1 MKKGLSVLVALA
13 MFLTLAVPVLAEAA
27 SVAGVWTMT
36 GMISSGVEIDPA
48 SMGMEMSMELAEDGT
63 GTLTAFGIGS
73 EVTWTF
79 DGATL
84 DVTDPDGT
92 VSFELQ
98 EDGTLRAD
106 ISGMETIW
114 SSGVVDSTEEAPVE
128 TPAVATDVEDGAA
141 VGVWQLVSASTAN
154 IAVDLQAMGLEIL
167 IEFAEDGTCTM
178 TTNGVSETG
187 TWTQDGANISMT
199 DDASGTELVFHMLED
214 GTLLVDLQGMQMTFA
229 YVGEAIEVEND
240 ANTTEGTAAAASE
253 AAFSLTLP
261 DNWFEVTPE
270 LIDQVAA
277 SGDEMTL
284 SVLNVYYTS
293 AQASGSIICVDDTL
307 ASQMSLT
314 AVHADG
320 MKMEDL
326 RAQEAEIAETLP
338 GFAFGEAVQFGE
350 TEFLPA
356 TYDAPGLVQYYAIVN
371 DVYYT
376 FGMYNVSDADTEAIL
391 SSFVPV

>member
-13 MFLTLAVPVLAEAA
+13 MILTLAVPALAEAA

-36 GMISSGVEIDPA
+36 AMISSGVEIDPV
-48 SMGMEMSMELAEDGT
+48 SMGMEMSMDLAEDGT
-63 GTLTAFGIGS
+63 GTLTAFGVGS

-114 SSGVVDSTEEAPVE
+114 SSGAADSPEAAPVE

-141 VGVWQLVSASTAN
+141 VGVWQLVSASAAN

-187 TWTQDGANISMT
+187 AWTQDGANISMT
-199 DDASGTELVFHMLED
+199 DDASGTELVFQMLED
-214 GTLLVDLQGMQMTFA
+214 GTLLVDLQGMQMIFT

-240 ANTTEGTAAAASE
+240 AAGETSE

-293 AQASGSIICVDDTL
+293 AQASGSIICLDDTL

-320 MKMEDL
+320 MKIEDL

-338 GFAFGEAVQFGE
+338 GFAFGDAVQFGE

-391 SSFVPV
+391 SSFVPA

>member
-13 MFLTLAVPVLAEAA
+13 MLLTLAVPALAEAA
-27 SVAGVWTMT
+27 SVARVWTMT
-36 GMISSGVEIDPA
+36 AMISSGVEIDPV
-48 SMGMEMSMELAEDGT
+48 SMGMEMSMDLAEDGT
-63 GTLTAFGIGS
+63 GTLTAFGVGS

-114 SSGVVDSTEEAPVE
+114 SSGAADSPEAAPVE

-141 VGVWQLVSASTAN
+141 VGVWQLVSASAAN
-154 IAVDLQAMGLEIL
+154 IAVDLQTMGLEIL

-187 TWTQDGANISMT
+187 AWTQDGANISMT
-199 DDASGTELVFHMLED
+199 DDASGTELVFQMLED
-214 GTLLVDLQGMQMTFA
+214 GTLLVDLQGLQMIFT

-240 ANTTEGTAAAASE
+240 ATGETSE

-277 SGDEMTL
+277 SGDEEMLSMLNTL
-284 SVLNVYYTS
+284 YEM
-293 AQASGSIICVDDTL
+293 AQATGAIICVDDTL
-307 ASQMSLT
+307 GSQMNLI
-314 AVHADG
+314 ADYADG
-320 MKMEDL
+320 MTMVDL
-326 RAQEAEIAETLP
+326 RAQEAAMAEMLP

-356 TYDAPGLVQYYAIVN
+356 TNDIPGQVQYYAIAN
-371 DVYYT
+371 DVYYIFT
-376 FGMYNVSDADTEAIL
+376 MTNVSDADTEAIL
-391 SSFVPV
+391 SSFVPA

>member
-13 MFLTLAVPVLAEAA
+13 MLLTLAMPALAEAA

-36 GMISSGVEIDPA
+36 AMISSGVEIDPA
-48 SMGMEMSMELAEDGT
+48 SMGMEMSMDLAEDGT
-63 GTLTAFGIGS
+63 GTLTAFGVGS

-114 SSGVVDSTEEAPVE
+114 SSGAADSPEAAPVE

-141 VGVWQLVSASTAN
+141 VGVWQLVSASAAN

-187 TWTQDGANISMT
+187 AWTQDGANISMT
-199 DDASGTELVFHMLED
+199 DDASGAELVFQMLED
-214 GTLLVDLQGMQMTFA
+214 GTLLVDLQGMQMIFT
-229 YVGEAIEVEND
+229 YVGEAIE
-240 ANTTEGTAAAASE
+240 AEGGATGETSE

-277 SGDEMTL
+277 SGDEEMLSMLNTL
-284 SVLNVYYTS
+284 YEM
-293 AQASGSIICVDDTL
+293 AQATGAIICVDDTL
-307 ASQMSLT
+307 GSQMNLI
-314 AVHADG
+314 ADYADG
-320 MKMEDL
+320 MTMVDL
-326 RAQEAEIAETLP
+326 RAQEAAMAEMLP

-356 TYDAPGLVQYYAIVN
+356 TNDIPGQVQYYAIAN
-371 DVYYT
+371 DVYYIFT
-376 FGMYNVSDADTEAIL
+376 MTNVSDADTEAIL
-391 SSFVPV
+391 SSFVPA

>member
-13 MFLTLAVPVLAEAA
+13 MLLTLAVPVLAEAA

-114 SSGVVDSTEEAPVE
+114 SSGAANSTEEAPEAAPVE

-141 VGVWQLVSASTAN
+141 VGVWQLASASTAN

-187 TWTQDGANISMT
+187 AWTQDGANISMT
-199 DDASGTELVFHMLED
+199 DDASGTELVFQMLED
-214 GTLLVDLQGMQMTFA
+214 GTLLVDLQGMQMIFT

-240 ANTTEGTAAAASE
+240 ATGETSE

-270 LIDQVAA
+270 PV
-277 SGDEMTL
+277 S
-284 SVLNVYYTS
+284 YTH
-293 AQASGSIICVDDTL
+293 L
-307 ASQMSLT
+307 
-314 AVHADG
+314 
-320 MKMEDL
+320 
-326 RAQEAEIAETLP
+326 
-338 GFAFGEAVQFGE
+338 
-350 TEFLPA
+350 
-356 TYDAPGLVQYYAIVN
+356 
-371 DVYYT
+371 DVYKRQ
-376 FGMYNVSDADTEAIL
+376 M
-391 SSFVPV
+391 

>member
-13 MFLTLAVPVLAEAA
+13 MLLTLAVPALAEAA

-36 GMISSGVEIDPA
+36 AMISSGVEIDPV
-48 SMGMEMSMELAEDGT
+48 SMGMEMSMDLAEDGT
-63 GTLTAFGIGS
+63 GTLTAFGVGS

-92 VSFELQ
+92 VSFERQ

-114 SSGVVDSTEEAPVE
+114 SSGAADSPEAAPVE

-141 VGVWQLVSASTAN
+141 VGVWQLVSASAAN

-187 TWTQDGANISMT
+187 AWTQDGANISMT
-199 DDASGTELVFHMLED
+199 DDASGAELVFQMLED
-214 GTLLVDLQGMQMTFA
+214 GTLLVDLQGMQMIFT
-229 YVGEAIEVEND
+229 YVGEAIE
-240 ANTTEGTAAAASE
+240 AEGGATGETSE

-277 SGDEMTL
+277 SGDEEMLSMLNTL
-284 SVLNVYYTS
+284 YEM
-293 AQASGSIICVDDTL
+293 AQATGAIICVDDTL
-307 ASQMSLT
+307 GSQMNLI
-314 AVHADG
+314 ADYADG
-320 MKMEDL
+320 MTMVDL
-326 RAQEAEIAETLP
+326 RAQEAAMAEMLP

-356 TYDAPGLVQYYAIVN
+356 TNDIPGQVQYYAIAN
-371 DVYYT
+371 DVYYIFT
-376 FGMYNVSDADTEAIL
+376 MTNVSDADTEAIL
-391 SSFVPV
+391 SSFVPA

>member
-13 MFLTLAVPVLAEAA
+13 MLLTLAVPVLAEAA

-114 SSGVVDSTEEAPVE
+114 SFGAANSTEEAPVE
-128 TPAVATDVEDGAA
+128 TPEEMPAVATDVEDGAA

-199 DDASGTELVFHMLED
+199 DDASGTELVFQMLED

-240 ANTTEGTAAAASE
+240 AAGETSE

-277 SGDEMTL
+277 SGDEETL
-284 SVLNVYYTS
+284 TTLNTLYEI
-293 AQASGSIICVDDTL
+293 AQTTGAIICVDDTL
-307 ASQMSLT
+307 GSQMNLI
-314 AVHADG
+314 ADYADG
-320 MKMEDL
+320 MTMAGL
-326 RAQEAEIAETLP
+326 RAQEAAMAEMLP

-350 TEFLPA
+350 TEVLPA
-356 TYDAPGLVQYYAIVN
+356 TTDSPGQVQYYAIAN
-371 DVYYT
+371 DVYYIFT
-376 FGMYNVSDADTEAIL
+376 MTNVSDADTEAIL
-391 SSFVPV
+391 SSFVPA

>member
-1 MKKGLSVLVALA
+1 
-13 MFLTLAVPVLAEAA
+13 
-27 SVAGVWTMT
+27 
-36 GMISSGVEIDPA
+36 
-48 SMGMEMSMELAEDGT
+48 MGMEILLEIAEDGT
-63 GTLTAFGIGS
+63 
-73 EVTWTF
+73 
-79 DGATL
+79 
-84 DVTDPDGT
+84 
-92 VSFELQ
+92 
-98 EDGTLRAD
+98 
-106 ISGMETIW
+106 
-114 SSGVVDSTEEAPVE
+114 
-128 TPAVATDVEDGAA
+128 
-141 VGVWQLVSASTAN
+141 SAM
-154 IAVDLQAMGLEIL
+154 I
-167 IEFAEDGTCTM
+167 
-178 TTNGVSETG
+178 TNGVREPAA
-187 TWTQDGANISMT
+187 WTQDGANISMT
-199 DDASGTELVFHMLED
+199 DDASGTELVFQMLED
-214 GTLLVDLQGMQMTFA
+214 GTLLVDLQGMQMIFT

-240 ANTTEGTAAAASE
+240 ATGETSE

-293 AQASGSIICVDDTL
+293 AQASGSIICLDDTL

-338 GFAFGEAVQFGE
+338 GFAFGDAVQFGE

-391 SSFVPV
+391 SSFVPA

>member
-13 MFLTLAVPVLAEAA
+13 MLLTLAVPALAEAA

-36 GMISSGVEIDPA
+36 AMISSGVEIDPV
-48 SMGMEMSMELAEDGT
+48 SMGMEMSMDLAEDGT
-63 GTLTAFGIGS
+63 GTLTAFGVGS

-114 SSGVVDSTEEAPVE
+114 SSGAADSPEAAPVE

-141 VGVWQLVSASTAN
+141 VGVWQLASASAAN

-187 TWTQDGANISMT
+187 AWTQDGANISMT
-199 DDASGTELVFHMLED
+199 DDASGTELVFQMLED

-240 ANTTEGTAAAASE
+240 AAGETSE

-293 AQASGSIICVDDTL
+293 AQASGSIICLDDTL

-338 GFAFGEAVQFGE
+338 GFAFGDAVQFGE

-391 SSFVPV
+391 SSFVPA

>member
-13 MFLTLAVPVLAEAA
+13 MLLTLAVPALAEAA

-36 GMISSGVEIDPA
+36 AMISSGVEIDPV
-48 SMGMEMSMELAEDGT
+48 SMGMEMSMDLAEDGT
-63 GTLTAFGIGS
+63 GTLTAFGVGS

-114 SSGVVDSTEEAPVE
+114 SSGAADSPEAAPVE

-141 VGVWQLVSASTAN
+141 VGVWQLASASAAN

-187 TWTQDGANISMT
+187 AWTQDGANISMT
-199 DDASGTELVFHMLED
+199 DDASGTELVFQMLED
-214 GTLLVDLQGMQMTFA
+214 GTLLVDLQGMQMIFT

-240 ANTTEGTAAAASE
+240 ATGETSE

-277 SGDEMTL
+277 SGDEEMLSMLNTL
-284 SVLNVYYTS
+284 YEM
-293 AQASGSIICVDDTL
+293 AQATGAIICVDDTL
-307 ASQMSLT
+307 GSQMNLI
-314 AVHADG
+314 ADYADG
-320 MKMEDL
+320 MTMVDL
-326 RAQEAEIAETLP
+326 RAQEAAMAEMLP

-356 TYDAPGLVQYYAIVN
+356 TNDIPGQVQYYAIAN
-371 DVYYT
+371 DVYYIFT
-376 FGMYNVSDADTEAIL
+376 MTNVSDADTEAIL
-391 SSFVPV
+391 SSFVPA

>member
-13 MFLTLAVPVLAEAA
+13 MLLTLAVPALAEAA

-36 GMISSGVEIDPA
+36 AMISSGVEIDPV
-48 SMGMEMSMELAEDGT
+48 SMGMEMSMDLAEDGT
-63 GTLTAFGIGS
+63 GTLTAFGVGS

-114 SSGVVDSTEEAPVE
+114 SSGAADSPEAAPVE

-141 VGVWQLVSASTAN
+141 VGVWQLVSASAAN

-187 TWTQDGANISMT
+187 AWTQDGANISMT
-199 DDASGTELVFHMLED
+199 DDASGAELVFQMLED
-214 GTLLVDLQGMQMTFA
+214 GTLLVDLQGMQMIFT
-229 YVGEAIEVEND
+229 YVGEAIE
-240 ANTTEGTAAAASE
+240 AEGGATGETSE

-277 SGDEMTL
+277 SGDEEMLSMLNTL
-284 SVLNVYYTS
+284 YEM
-293 AQASGSIICVDDTL
+293 AQATGAIICVDDTL
-307 ASQMSLT
+307 GSQMNLI
-314 AVHADG
+314 ADYADG
-320 MKMEDL
+320 MTMVDL
-326 RAQEAEIAETLP
+326 RAQEAAMAEMLP

-356 TYDAPGLVQYYAIVN
+356 TNDIPGQVQYYAIAN
-371 DVYYT
+371 DVYYIFT
-376 FGMYNVSDADTEAIL
+376 MTNVSDADTEAIL
-391 SSFVPV
+391 SSFVPA

>member
-13 MFLTLAVPVLAEAA
+13 MLLTLAVPALAEAA

-36 GMISSGVEIDPA
+36 AMISSGVEIDPV
-48 SMGMEMSMELAEDGT
+48 SMGMEMSMDLAEDGT
-63 GTLTAFGIGS
+63 GTLTAFGVGS

-92 VSFELQ
+92 VSFERQ

-114 SSGVVDSTEEAPVE
+114 SSGAADSPEAAPVE

-141 VGVWQLVSASTAN
+141 VGVWQLASASAAN

-187 TWTQDGANISMT
+187 AWTQDGANISMT
-199 DDASGTELVFHMLED
+199 DDASGTELVFQMLED
-214 GTLLVDLQGMQMTFA
+214 GTLLVDLQGMQMIFT

-240 ANTTEGTAAAASE
+240 AAGETSE

-277 SGDEMTL
+277 SGDEEMLSMLNTL
-284 SVLNVYYTS
+284 YEM
-293 AQASGSIICVDDTL
+293 AQATGAIICVDDTL
-307 ASQMSLT
+307 GSQMNLI
-314 AVHADG
+314 ADYADG
-320 MKMEDL
+320 MTMVDL
-326 RAQEAEIAETLP
+326 RAQEAAMAEMLP

-356 TYDAPGLVQYYAIVN
+356 TNDIPGQVQYYAIAN
-371 DVYYT
+371 DVYYIFT
-376 FGMYNVSDADTEAIL
+376 MTNVSDADTEAIL
-391 SSFVPV
+391 SSFVPA

>member
-1 MKKGLSVLVALA
+1 MKKGLSILVALA
-13 MFLTLAVPVLAEAA
+13 MLLTLAVPALAEAA

-36 GMISSGVEIDPA
+36 AMISSGVEIDPV
-48 SMGMEMSMELAEDGT
+48 SMGMEMSMDLAEDGT
-63 GTLTAFGIGS
+63 GTLTAFGVGS

-114 SSGVVDSTEEAPVE
+114 SSGAADSPEAAPVE

-141 VGVWQLVSASTAN
+141 VGVWQLASASAAN
-154 IAVDLQAMGLEIL
+154 IAVDLQTMGLEIL

-187 TWTQDGANISMT
+187 AWTQDGANISMT
-199 DDASGTELVFHMLED
+199 DDASGTELVFQMLED
-214 GTLLVDLQGMQMTFA
+214 GTLLVDLQGMQMIFT

-240 ANTTEGTAAAASE
+240 ATGEASE

-293 AQASGSIICVDDTL
+293 AQASGSIICLDDTL

-338 GFAFGEAVQFGE
+338 GFAFGDAVQFGE

-391 SSFVPV
+391 SSFVPA

>member
-13 MFLTLAVPVLAEAA
+13 MLLTLAVPVLAEAA

-114 SSGVVDSTEEAPVE
+114 SSGAADSPEAAPVE

-141 VGVWQLVSASTAN
+141 VGVWQLASASTAN

-187 TWTQDGANISMT
+187 AWTQDGANISMT
-199 DDASGTELVFHMLED
+199 DDASGTELVFQMLED
-214 GTLLVDLQGMQMTFA
+214 GTLLVDLQGMQMIFT

-240 ANTTEGTAAAASE
+240 ATGETSE

-277 SGDEMTL
+277 SGDEETL
-284 SVLNVYYTS
+284 TTLNTLYEI
-293 AQASGSIICVDDTL
+293 AQTTGAIICVDDTL
-307 ASQMSLT
+307 GSQMNLI
-314 AVHADG
+314 ADYADG
-320 MKMEDL
+320 MTMVDL
-326 RAQEAEIAETLP
+326 RAQEAAMAEMLP

-356 TYDAPGLVQYYAIVN
+356 TNDIPGQVQYYAIAN
-371 DVYYT
+371 DVYYIFT
-376 FGMYNVSDADTEAIL
+376 MTNVSDADTEAIL
-391 SSFVPV
+391 SSFVPA

>member
-13 MFLTLAVPVLAEAA
+13 MLLTLAVPVLAEAA

-48 SMGMEMSMELAEDGT
+48 SMGMEMSMDLAEDGT
-63 GTLTAFGIGS
+63 GTLTAFGVGS

-114 SSGVVDSTEEAPVE
+114 SSGAADSPEAAPVE

-154 IAVDLQAMGLEIL
+154 IAVDLQTMGLEIL

-187 TWTQDGANISMT
+187 AWTQDGANISMT
-199 DDASGTELVFHMLED
+199 DDASGTELVFQMLED
-214 GTLLVDLQGMQMTFA
+214 GTLLVDLQGMQMIFT

-240 ANTTEGTAAAASE
+240 ATGETSE

-284 SVLNVYYTS
+284 TTLNTLYEI
-293 AQASGSIICVDDTL
+293 AQTTGAIICVDDTL
-307 ASQMSLT
+307 GSQMNLI
-314 AVHADG
+314 ADYADG
-320 MKMEDL
+320 MTMAGL
-326 RAQEAEIAETLP
+326 RAQEAAMAEMLP

-356 TYDAPGLVQYYAIVN
+356 TNDIPGQVQYYAIAN
-371 DVYYT
+371 DVYYIFT
-376 FGMYNVSDADTEAIL
+376 MTNVSDADTEAIL
-391 SSFVPV
+391 SSFVPA

>member
-13 MFLTLAVPVLAEAA
+13 MLLTLAVPALAETA

-36 GMISSGVEIDPA
+36 AMISSGVEIDPA
-48 SMGMEMSMELAEDGT
+48 SMGMEMSMDLAEDGT
-63 GTLTAFGIGS
+63 GTLTAFGVGS

-114 SSGVVDSTEEAPVE
+114 SSGAADSPEAAPVE

-141 VGVWQLVSASTAN
+141 VGVWQLASASTAN

-187 TWTQDGANISMT
+187 AWTQDGANISMT
-199 DDASGTELVFHMLED
+199 DDASGTELVFQMLED
-214 GTLLVDLQGMQMTFA
+214 GTLLVDLQGMQMIFT

-240 ANTTEGTAAAASE
+240 ATGETSE

-277 SGDEMTL
+277 SGDEEMLSMLNTL
-284 SVLNVYYTS
+284 YEM
-293 AQASGSIICVDDTL
+293 AQATGAIICVDDTL
-307 ASQMSLT
+307 GSQMNLI
-314 AVHADG
+314 ADYADG
-320 MKMEDL
+320 MTMVDL
-326 RAQEAEIAETLP
+326 RAQEAAMAEMLP

-356 TYDAPGLVQYYAIVN
+356 TNDIPGQVQYYAIAN
-371 DVYYT
+371 DVYYIFT
-376 FGMYNVSDADTEAIL
+376 MTNVSDADTEAIL
-391 SSFVPV
+391 SSFVPA

>member
-13 MFLTLAVPVLAEAA
+13 MLLTLAVPALAEAA

-36 GMISSGVEIDPA
+36 AMISSGVEIDPV
-48 SMGMEMSMELAEDGT
+48 SMGMEMSMDLAEDGT
-63 GTLTAFGIGS
+63 GTLTAFGVGS

-114 SSGVVDSTEEAPVE
+114 SSGAVDSPEAAPVE

-141 VGVWQLVSASTAN
+141 VGVWQLASASAAN

-187 TWTQDGANISMT
+187 AWTQDGANISMI
-199 DDASGTELVFHMLED
+199 DDASGTELVFQMLED
-214 GTLLVDLQGMQMTFA
+214 GTLLVDLQGMQMIFT

-240 ANTTEGTAAAASE
+240 ATGETSE

-277 SGDEMTL
+277 SGDEEMLSMLNTL
-284 SVLNVYYTS
+284 YEM
-293 AQASGSIICVDDTL
+293 AQATGAIICVDDTL
-307 ASQMSLT
+307 GSQMNLI
-314 AVHADG
+314 ADYADG
-320 MKMEDL
+320 MTMVDL
-326 RAQEAEIAETLP
+326 RAQEAAMAEMLP

-356 TYDAPGLVQYYAIVN
+356 TNDIPGQVQYYAIAN
-371 DVYYT
+371 DVYYIFT
-376 FGMYNVSDADTEAIL
+376 MTNVSDADTEAIL
-391 SSFVPV
+391 SSFVPA

>member
-13 MFLTLAVPVLAEAA
+13 MLLTLAVSALAEAA

-36 GMISSGVEIDPA
+36 AMISSGVEIDPA
-48 SMGMEMSMELAEDGT
+48 SMGMEMSMDLAEDGT
-63 GTLTAFGIGS
+63 GTLTAFGVGS

-114 SSGVVDSTEEAPVE
+114 SSGAADSPEAAPVE

-141 VGVWQLVSASTAN
+141 VGVWQLASASAAN

-187 TWTQDGANISMT
+187 AWTQDGANISMT
-199 DDASGTELVFHMLED
+199 DDASGTELVFQMLED
-214 GTLLVDLQGMQMTFA
+214 GTLLVDLQGMQMIFT

-240 ANTTEGTAAAASE
+240 ATGETSE

-293 AQASGSIICVDDTL
+293 AQASGSIICLDDTL

-338 GFAFGEAVQFGE
+338 GFAFGDAVQFGE

-391 SSFVPV
+391 SSFVPA

>member
-1 MKKGLSVLVALA
+1 MKKGLSILVALA
-13 MFLTLAVPVLAEAA
+13 MLLTLAVPALAEAA

-36 GMISSGVEIDPA
+36 AMISSGVEIDPV
-48 SMGMEMSMELAEDGT
+48 SMGMEMSMDLAEDGT
-63 GTLTAFGIGS
+63 GTLTAFGVGS

-114 SSGVVDSTEEAPVE
+114 SSGAADSPEAAPVE

-141 VGVWQLVSASTAN
+141 VGVWQLASASAAN

-187 TWTQDGANISMT
+187 AWTQDGANISMT
-199 DDASGTELVFHMLED
+199 DDASGTELVFQMLED
-214 GTLLVDLQGMQMTFA
+214 GTLLVDLQGMQMIFT

-240 ANTTEGTAAAASE
+240 AAGETSE

-293 AQASGSIICVDDTL
+293 AQASGSIICLDDTL

-338 GFAFGEAVQFGE
+338 GFAFGDAVQFGE

-391 SSFVPV
+391 SSFVPA

>member
-13 MFLTLAVPVLAEAA
+13 MLLTLAVPALAEAA

-36 GMISSGVEIDPA
+36 AMISSGVEIDPV
-48 SMGMEMSMELAEDGT
+48 SMGMEMSMDLAEDGT
-63 GTLTAFGIGS
+63 GTLTAFGVGS

-114 SSGVVDSTEEAPVE
+114 SSGAADSPEAAPVE
-128 TPAVATDVEDGAA
+128 TPAVATNVEDGAA
-141 VGVWQLVSASTAN
+141 VGVWQLVSASAAN

-187 TWTQDGANISMT
+187 AWTQDGANISMT
-199 DDASGTELVFHMLED
+199 DDASGTELVFQMLED
-214 GTLLVDLQGMQMTFA
+214 GTLLVDLQGMQMIFT

-240 ANTTEGTAAAASE
+240 AAGETSE

-293 AQASGSIICVDDTL
+293 AQASGSIICLDDTL

-338 GFAFGEAVQFGE
+338 GFAFGDAVQFGE

-391 SSFVPV
+391 SSFVPA

>member
-13 MFLTLAVPVLAEAA
+13 MILTLAVPALAEAA

-36 GMISSGVEIDPA
+36 AMISSGVEIDPV
-48 SMGMEMSMELAEDGT
+48 SMGMEMSMDLAEDGT
-63 GTLTAFGIGS
+63 GTLTAFGVGS

-114 SSGVVDSTEEAPVE
+114 SSGAADSPEAAPVE

-141 VGVWQLVSASTAN
+141 VGVWQLVSASAAN

-187 TWTQDGANISMT
+187 AWTQDGANISMT
-199 DDASGTELVFHMLED
+199 DDASGTELVFQMLED
-214 GTLLVDLQGMQMTFA
+214 GTLLVDLQGMQMIFT

-240 ANTTEGTAAAASE
+240 AAGETSE

-277 SGDEMTL
+277 SGDEEMLSMLNTL
-284 SVLNVYYTS
+284 YEM
-293 AQASGSIICVDDTL
+293 AQATGAIICVDDTL
-307 ASQMSLT
+307 GSQMNLI
-314 AVHADG
+314 ADYADG
-320 MKMEDL
+320 MTMVDL
-326 RAQEAEIAETLP
+326 RAQEAAMAEMLP

-356 TYDAPGLVQYYAIVN
+356 TNDIPGQVQYYAIAN
-371 DVYYT
+371 DVYYIFT
-376 FGMYNVSDADTEAIL
+376 MTNVSDADTEAIL
-391 SSFVPV
+391 SSFVPA

>member
-13 MFLTLAVPVLAEAA
+13 MLLTLAVPVLAEAA

-114 SSGVVDSTEEAPVE
+114 SSGAADSTEEAPVE

-154 IAVDLQAMGLEIL
+154 IAVDLQTMGLEIL

-199 DDASGTELVFHMLED
+199 DDASGTELVFQMLED

-240 ANTTEGTAAAASE
+240 AAGEASE

-277 SGDEMTL
+277 SGDEETL
-284 SVLNVYYTS
+284 TTLNTLYEI
-293 AQASGSIICVDDTL
+293 AQTTGAIICVDDTL
-307 ASQMSLT
+307 GSQMNLI
-314 AVHADG
+314 ADYADG
-320 MKMEDL
+320 MTMVDL
-326 RAQEAEIAETLP
+326 RAQEAAMAEMLP

-356 TYDAPGLVQYYAIVN
+356 TNDILGQVQYYAIAN
-371 DVYYT
+371 DVYYIFT
-376 FGMYNVSDADTEAIL
+376 MTNVSDADTEAIL
-391 SSFVPV
+391 SSFVPA

>member
-13 MFLTLAVPVLAEAA
+13 MLLTLAVPALAEAA

-36 GMISSGVEIDPA
+36 AMISSGVEIDPV
-48 SMGMEMSMELAEDGT
+48 SMGMEMSMDLAEDGT
-63 GTLTAFGIGS
+63 GTLTAFGVGS

-114 SSGVVDSTEEAPVE
+114 SSGAADSPEAAPVE

-141 VGVWQLVSASTAN
+141 VGVWQLVSASAAN

-187 TWTQDGANISMT
+187 AWTQDGANISMT
-199 DDASGTELVFHMLED
+199 DDASGTELVFQMLED
-214 GTLLVDLQGMQMTFA
+214 GTLLVDLQGMQMIFT
-229 YVGEAIEVEND
+229 YVGEAIEVEGG
-240 ANTTEGTAAAASE
+240 ATGETSE

-293 AQASGSIICVDDTL
+293 AQASGSIICLDDTL

-338 GFAFGEAVQFGE
+338 GFAFGDAVQFGE

-391 SSFVPV
+391 SSFVPA

>member
-13 MFLTLAVPVLAEAA
+13 MLLTLAVPALAEAA
-27 SVAGVWTMT
+27 SVAGAWTMT
-36 GMISSGVEIDPA
+36 AMISSGVEIDPV
-48 SMGMEMSMELAEDGT
+48 SMGMEMSMDLAEDGT
-63 GTLTAFGIGS
+63 GTLTAFGVGS

-114 SSGVVDSTEEAPVE
+114 SSGAVDSPEAAPVE

-141 VGVWQLVSASTAN
+141 LGVWQLVSASAAN

-187 TWTQDGANISMT
+187 AWTQDGANISMT
-199 DDASGTELVFHMLED
+199 DDASGTELVFQMLED
-214 GTLLVDLQGMQMTFA
+214 GTLLVDLQGMQMIFT

-240 ANTTEGTAAAASE
+240 ATGETSE

-277 SGDEMTL
+277 SGDEEMLSMLNTL
-284 SVLNVYYTS
+284 YEM
-293 AQASGSIICVDDTL
+293 AQATGAIICVDDTL
-307 ASQMSLT
+307 GSQMNLI
-314 AVHADG
+314 ADYADG
-320 MKMEDL
+320 MTMVDL
-326 RAQEAEIAETLP
+326 RAQEAAMAEMLP

-356 TYDAPGLVQYYAIVN
+356 TNDIPGQVQYYAIAN
-371 DVYYT
+371 DVYYIFT
-376 FGMYNVSDADTEAIL
+376 MTNVSDADTEAIL
-391 SSFVPV
+391 SSFVPA

>member
-13 MFLTLAVPVLAEAA
+13 MLLTLAVPALAEAA

-36 GMISSGVEIDPA
+36 AMISSGVEIDPV
-48 SMGMEMSMELAEDGT
+48 SMGMEMSMDLAEDGT
-63 GTLTAFGIGS
+63 GTLTAFGVGS

-114 SSGVVDSTEEAPVE
+114 SSGAADSPEAAPVE

-141 VGVWQLVSASTAN
+141 VGVWQLASASAAN

-187 TWTQDGANISMT
+187 AWTQDGANISMT
-199 DDASGTELVFHMLED
+199 DDASGTELVFQMLED

-240 ANTTEGTAAAASE
+240 ATGETSE

-277 SGDEMTL
+277 SGDEEMLSMLNTL
-284 SVLNVYYTS
+284 YEM
-293 AQASGSIICVDDTL
+293 AQATGAIICVDDTL
-307 ASQMSLT
+307 GSQMNLI
-314 AVHADG
+314 ADYADG
-320 MKMEDL
+320 MTMVDL
-326 RAQEAEIAETLP
+326 RAQEAAMAEMLP

-356 TYDAPGLVQYYAIVN
+356 TNDIPGQVQYYAIAN
-371 DVYYT
+371 DVYYIFT
-376 FGMYNVSDADTEAIL
+376 MTNVSDADTEAIL
-391 SSFVPV
+391 SSFVPA

>member
-13 MFLTLAVPVLAEAA
+13 MLLTLAVPALAEAA

-36 GMISSGVEIDPA
+36 AMISSGVEIDPV
-48 SMGMEMSMELAEDGT
+48 SMGMEMSMDLAEDGT
-63 GTLTAFGIGS
+63 GTLTAFGVGS

-114 SSGVVDSTEEAPVE
+114 SSGAADSPEAAPVE

-141 VGVWQLVSASTAN
+141 VGVWQLASASAAN

-187 TWTQDGANISMT
+187 AWTQDGANISMT
-199 DDASGTELVFHMLED
+199 DDVSGTELVFQMLED

-229 YVGEAIEVEND
+229 YVGEAIEVENG
-240 ANTTEGTAAAASE
+240 ATGEASE

-293 AQASGSIICVDDTL
+293 AQASGSIICLDDTL

-338 GFAFGEAVQFGE
+338 GFAFGDAVQFGE

-391 SSFVPV
+391 SSFVPA

>member
-13 MFLTLAVPVLAEAA
+13 MILTLAVPALAEAA

-36 GMISSGVEIDPA
+36 AMISSGVEIDPV
-48 SMGMEMSMELAEDGT
+48 SMGMEMSMDLAEDGT
-63 GTLTAFGIGS
+63 GTLTAFGVGS

-114 SSGVVDSTEEAPVE
+114 SSGAADSPEAAPVE

-141 VGVWQLVSASTAN
+141 VGVWQLVSASAAN
-154 IAVDLQAMGLEIL
+154 IAVDLQTMGLEIL

-187 TWTQDGANISMT
+187 AWTQDGANISMT
-199 DDASGTELVFHMLED
+199 DDASGTELVFQMLED
-214 GTLLVDLQGMQMTFA
+214 GTLLVDLQGMQMIFT

-240 ANTTEGTAAAASE
+240 AAGETSE

-277 SGDEMTL
+277 SGDEEMLSMLNTL
-284 SVLNVYYTS
+284 YEM
-293 AQASGSIICVDDTL
+293 AQATGAIICVDDTL
-307 ASQMSLT
+307 GSQMNLI
-314 AVHADG
+314 ADYADG
-320 MKMEDL
+320 MTMVDL
-326 RAQEAEIAETLP
+326 RAQEAAMAEMLP

-356 TYDAPGLVQYYAIVN
+356 TNDIPGQVQYYAIAN
-371 DVYYT
+371 DVYYIFT
-376 FGMYNVSDADTEAIL
+376 MTNVSDADTEAIL
-391 SSFVPV
+391 SSFVPA

>member
-13 MFLTLAVPVLAEAA
+13 MLLTLAVPVLAEAA

-114 SSGVVDSTEEAPVE
+114 SFGVVDSTEEAPVE

-187 TWTQDGANISMT
+187 AWTQDGANISMT
-199 DDASGTELVFHMLED
+199 DDASGTELVFQMLED

-240 ANTTEGTAAAASE
+240 ATGETSE

-277 SGDEMTL
+277 SGDEETL
-284 SVLNVYYTS
+284 TTLNTLYEI
-293 AQASGSIICVDDTL
+293 AQTTGAIICVDDTL
-307 ASQMSLT
+307 GSQMNLI
-314 AVHADG
+314 ADYADG
-320 MKMEDL
+320 MTMVDL
-326 RAQEAEIAETLP
+326 RAQEAAMAEMLP

-356 TYDAPGLVQYYAIVN
+356 TNDIPGQVQYYAIAN
-371 DVYYT
+371 DVYYIFT
-376 FGMYNVSDADTEAIL
+376 MTNVSDADTEAIL
-391 SSFVPV
+391 SSFVPA

>member
-1 MKKGLSVLVALA
+1 MKKGLSILVALA
-13 MFLTLAVPVLAEAA
+13 MLLTLAVPALAEAA

-36 GMISSGVEIDPA
+36 AMISSGVEIDPV
-48 SMGMEMSMELAEDGT
+48 SMGMEMSMDLAEDGT
-63 GTLTAFGIGS
+63 GTLTAFGVGS

-114 SSGVVDSTEEAPVE
+114 SSGAADSPEAAPVE

-141 VGVWQLVSASTAN
+141 VGVWQLASASAAN

-187 TWTQDGANISMT
+187 AWTQDGANISMT
-199 DDASGTELVFHMLED
+199 DDASGTELVFQMLED
-214 GTLLVDLQGMQMTFA
+214 GTLLVDLQGMQMIFT

-240 ANTTEGTAAAASE
+240 AAGEASE

-277 SGDEMTL
+277 SGDEEMLSMLNTL
-284 SVLNVYYTS
+284 YEM
-293 AQASGSIICVDDTL
+293 AQATGAIICVDDTL
-307 ASQMSLT
+307 GSQMNLI
-314 AVHADG
+314 ADYADG
-320 MKMEDL
+320 MTMVDL
-326 RAQEAEIAETLP
+326 RAQEAAMAEMLP

-356 TYDAPGLVQYYAIVN
+356 TNDIPGQVQYYAIAN
-371 DVYYT
+371 DVYYIFT
-376 FGMYNVSDADTEAIL
+376 MTNVSDADTEAIL
-391 SSFVPV
+391 SSFVPA

>member
-1 MKKGLSVLVALA
+1 MKKGLSILVALA
-13 MFLTLAVPVLAEAA
+13 MLLTLAVPALAEAA

-36 GMISSGVEIDPA
+36 AMISSGVEIDPV
-48 SMGMEMSMELAEDGT
+48 SMGMEMSMDLAEDGT
-63 GTLTAFGIGS
+63 GTLTAFGVGS

-114 SSGVVDSTEEAPVE
+114 SSGAADSPEAAPVE

-141 VGVWQLVSASTAN
+141 VGVWQLASASAAN

-187 TWTQDGANISMT
+187 AWTQDGANISMT
-199 DDASGTELVFHMLED
+199 DDASGTELVFQMLED

-240 ANTTEGTAAAASE
+240 AAGETSE

-293 AQASGSIICVDDTL
+293 AQASGSIICLDDTL

-338 GFAFGEAVQFGE
+338 GFAFGDAVQFGE

-391 SSFVPV
+391 SSFVPA

>member
-13 MFLTLAVPVLAEAA
+13 MLLTLAVPVLAEAA

-114 SSGVVDSTEEAPVE
+114 SSGAANSTEEAPEAAPVE

-154 IAVDLQAMGLEIL
+154 IAVDLQTMGLEIL

-187 TWTQDGANISMT
+187 TWTQDGANISMI
-199 DDASGTELVFHMLED
+199 DDASGTELVFQMLED
-214 GTLLVDLQGMQMTFA
+214 GTLLVDLQGMQMTFT

-240 ANTTEGTAAAASE
+240 ATGETSE

-277 SGDEMTL
+277 SGDEETL
-284 SVLNVYYTS
+284 TTLNTLYEI
-293 AQASGSIICVDDTL
+293 AQTTGAIICVDDTL
-307 ASQMSLT
+307 GSQMNLI
-314 AVHADG
+314 ADYADG
-320 MKMEDL
+320 MTMAGL
-326 RAQEAEIAETLP
+326 RAQEAAMAEMLP

-356 TYDAPGLVQYYAIVN
+356 TNDIPGQVQYYAIAN
-371 DVYYT
+371 DVYYIFT
-376 FGMYNVSDADTEAIL
+376 MTNVSDADTEAIL
-391 SSFVPV
+391 SSFVPA

>member
-1 MKKGLSVLVALA
+1 MKKGLSILVALA
-13 MFLTLAVPVLAEAA
+13 MLLTLAVPALAEAA

-36 GMISSGVEIDPA
+36 AMISSGVEIDPV
-48 SMGMEMSMELAEDGT
+48 SMGMEMSMDLAEDGT
-63 GTLTAFGIGS
+63 GTLTAFGVGS

-114 SSGVVDSTEEAPVE
+114 SSGAADSPEAAPVE

-141 VGVWQLVSASTAN
+141 VGVWQLASASAAN
-154 IAVDLQAMGLEIL
+154 IAVDLQTMGLEIL

-187 TWTQDGANISMT
+187 AWTQDGANISMT
-199 DDASGTELVFHMLED
+199 DDASGTELVFQMLED
-214 GTLLVDLQGMQMTFA
+214 GTLLVDLQGMQMIFT

-240 ANTTEGTAAAASE
+240 AAGETSE

-293 AQASGSIICVDDTL
+293 AQASGSIICLDDTL

-338 GFAFGEAVQFGE
+338 GFAFGDAVQFGE

-391 SSFVPV
+391 SSFVPA

>member
-13 MFLTLAVPVLAEAA
+13 MLLTLAVPALAEAA

-36 GMISSGVEIDPA
+36 AMISSGVEIDPA
-48 SMGMEMSMELAEDGT
+48 SMGMEMSMDLAEDGT
-63 GTLTAFGIGS
+63 GTLTAFGVGS

-114 SSGVVDSTEEAPVE
+114 SSGAADSPEAAPVE
-128 TPAVATDVEDGAA
+128 TPAVATDVEDDAA
-141 VGVWQLVSASTAN
+141 VGVWQLASASTAN

-187 TWTQDGANISMT
+187 AWTQDGANISMT
-199 DDASGTELVFHMLED
+199 DDASGTELVFQMLED
-214 GTLLVDLQGMQMTFA
+214 GTLLVDLQGMQMIFT

-240 ANTTEGTAAAASE
+240 ATGETSD

-293 AQASGSIICVDDTL
+293 AQASGSIICLDDTL

-338 GFAFGEAVQFGE
+338 GFAFGDAVQFGE

-391 SSFVPV
+391 SSFVPA

>member
-1 MKKGLSVLVALA
+1 MKKGLSILVALA
-13 MFLTLAVPVLAEAA
+13 MLLTLAVPALAEAA

-36 GMISSGVEIDPA
+36 AMISSGVEIDPV
-48 SMGMEMSMELAEDGT
+48 SMGMEMSMDLAEDGT
-63 GTLTAFGIGS
+63 GTLTAFGVGS

-114 SSGVVDSTEEAPVE
+114 SSGAADSPEAAPVE

-141 VGVWQLVSASTAN
+141 VGVWQLVSASAAN

-187 TWTQDGANISMT
+187 AWTQDGANISMT
-199 DDASGTELVFHMLED
+199 DDASGTELVFQMLED
-214 GTLLVDLQGMQMTFA
+214 GTLLVDLQGMQMIFT

-240 ANTTEGTAAAASE
+240 AAGETSE

-293 AQASGSIICVDDTL
+293 AQASGSIICLDDTL

-338 GFAFGEAVQFGE
+338 GFAFGDAVQFGE

-391 SSFVPV
+391 SSFVPA

>member
-13 MFLTLAVPVLAEAA
+13 MLLTLAVPALAETA

-36 GMISSGVEIDPA
+36 AMISSGVEIDPA
-48 SMGMEMSMELAEDGT
+48 SMGMEMSMDLAEDGT
-63 GTLTAFGIGS
+63 GTLTAFGVGS

-114 SSGVVDSTEEAPVE
+114 SSGAADSPEAAPVE

-141 VGVWQLVSASTAN
+141 VGVWQLASASTAN

-187 TWTQDGANISMT
+187 AWTQDGANISMT
-199 DDASGTELVFHMLED
+199 DDASGTELVFQMLED
-214 GTLLVDLQGMQMTFA
+214 GTLLVDLQGMQMIFT

-240 ANTTEGTAAAASE
+240 ATGETSE

-293 AQASGSIICVDDTL
+293 AQASGSIICLDDTL

-338 GFAFGEAVQFGE
+338 GFAFGDAVQFGE

-391 SSFVPV
+391 SSFVPA

>member
-13 MFLTLAVPVLAEAA
+13 MLLTLAVPALAEAA

-36 GMISSGVEIDPA
+36 AMISSGVEIDPV
-48 SMGMEMSMELAEDGT
+48 SMGMEMSMDLAEDGT
-63 GTLTAFGIGS
+63 GTLTAFGVGS

-92 VSFELQ
+92 VSFERQ

-114 SSGVVDSTEEAPVE
+114 SSGAADSPEAAPVE

-141 VGVWQLVSASTAN
+141 VGVWQLASASAAN

-187 TWTQDGANISMT
+187 AWTQDGANISMT
-199 DDASGTELVFHMLED
+199 DDASGTELVFQMLED
-214 GTLLVDLQGMQMTFA
+214 GTLLVDLQGMQMIFT

-240 ANTTEGTAAAASE
+240 AAGETSE

-277 SGDEMTL
+277 SGDEEML

-293 AQASGSIICVDDTL
+293 AQASGSIICLDDTL

-338 GFAFGEAVQFGE
+338 GFAFGDAVQFGE

-391 SSFVPV
+391 SSFVPA

>member
-13 MFLTLAVPVLAEAA
+13 MLLTLAVPALAEAA

-36 GMISSGVEIDPA
+36 AMISSGVEIDPV
-48 SMGMEMSMELAEDGT
+48 SMGMEMSMDLAEDGT
-63 GTLTAFGIGS
+63 GTLTAFGVGS

-114 SSGVVDSTEEAPVE
+114 SSGAADSPEAAPVE

-141 VGVWQLVSASTAN
+141 VGVWQLVSASAAN

-187 TWTQDGANISMT
+187 AWTQDGANISMT
-199 DDASGTELVFHMLED
+199 DDASGTELVFQMLED
-214 GTLLVDLQGMQMTFA
+214 GTLLVDLQGMQMIFT

-240 ANTTEGTAAAASE
+240 AAGETSE

-261 DNWFEVTPE
+261 DNCFEVTPE

-293 AQASGSIICVDDTL
+293 AQASGSIICLDDTL

-338 GFAFGEAVQFGE
+338 GFAFGDAVQFGE

-391 SSFVPV
+391 SSFVPA

>member
-13 MFLTLAVPVLAEAA
+13 MLLTLAVPALAEAA

-36 GMISSGVEIDPA
+36 AMISSGVEIDPV
-48 SMGMEMSMELAEDGT
+48 SMGMEMSMDLAEDGT
-63 GTLTAFGIGS
+63 GTLTAFGVGS

-114 SSGVVDSTEEAPVE
+114 SSGAADSPEAAPVE

-141 VGVWQLVSASTAN
+141 VGVWQLASASAAN

-187 TWTQDGANISMT
+187 AWTQDGANISMT
-199 DDASGTELVFHMLED
+199 DDASGTELVFQMLED

-240 ANTTEGTAAAASE
+240 ATGETSE

-277 SGDEMTL
+277 SGDEEMLSMLNTL
-284 SVLNVYYTS
+284 YEM
-293 AQASGSIICVDDTL
+293 AQATGAIICVDDTL
-307 ASQMSLT
+307 GSQMNLI
-314 AVHADG
+314 ADYADG
-320 MKMEDL
+320 MTMVDL
-326 RAQEAEIAETLP
+326 RAQEAAMAEMLP

-356 TYDAPGLVQYYAIVN
+356 TNDIPGQVQYYAIAN
-371 DVYYT
+371 DVYYIFT
-376 FGMYNVSDADTEAIL
+376 MTNVSDADTEAIL
-391 SSFVPV
+391 SRFVPA

>member
-13 MFLTLAVPVLAEAA
+13 MLLTLAVPALAEAA

-36 GMISSGVEIDPA
+36 AMISSGVEIDPV
-48 SMGMEMSMELAEDGT
+48 SMGMEMSMDLAEDGT
-63 GTLTAFGIGS
+63 GTLTAFGVGS

-114 SSGVVDSTEEAPVE
+114 SSGAVDSPEAAPVE

-141 VGVWQLVSASTAN
+141 VGVWQLASASAAN

-187 TWTQDGANISMT
+187 VWTQDGANISMI
-199 DDASGTELVFHMLED
+199 DDASGTELVFQMLED
-214 GTLLVDLQGMQMTFA
+214 GTLLVDLQGMQMIFT

-240 ANTTEGTAAAASE
+240 ATGETSE

-277 SGDEMTL
+277 SGDEEMLSMLNTL
-284 SVLNVYYTS
+284 YEM
-293 AQASGSIICVDDTL
+293 AQATGAIICVDDTL
-307 ASQMSLT
+307 GSQMNLI
-314 AVHADG
+314 ADYADG
-320 MKMEDL
+320 MTMVDL
-326 RAQEAEIAETLP
+326 RAQEAAMAEMLP

-356 TYDAPGLVQYYAIVN
+356 TNDIPGQVQYYAIAN
-371 DVYYT
+371 DVYYIFT
-376 FGMYNVSDADTEAIL
+376 MTNVSDADTEAIL
-391 SSFVPV
+391 SSFVPA

>member
-13 MFLTLAVPVLAEAA
+13 MLLTLAMPALAEAA

-36 GMISSGVEIDPA
+36 AMISSGVEIDPA
-48 SMGMEMSMELAEDGT
+48 SMGMEMSMDLAEDGT
-63 GTLTAFGIGS
+63 GTLTAFGVGS

-114 SSGVVDSTEEAPVE
+114 SSGAADSPEAAPVE

-141 VGVWQLVSASTAN
+141 VGVWQLASASTAN

-187 TWTQDGANISMT
+187 AWTQDGANISMT
-199 DDASGTELVFHMLED
+199 DDASGTELVFQMLED
-214 GTLLVDLQGMQMTFA
+214 GTLLVDLQGMQMIFT

-240 ANTTEGTAAAASE
+240 ATGETSE

-277 SGDEMTL
+277 SGDEEMLSMLNTL
-284 SVLNVYYTS
+284 YEM
-293 AQASGSIICVDDTL
+293 AQATGAIICVDDTL
-307 ASQMSLT
+307 GSQMNLI
-314 AVHADG
+314 ADYADG
-320 MKMEDL
+320 MTMVDL
-326 RAQEAEIAETLP
+326 RAQEAAMAEMLP

-356 TYDAPGLVQYYAIVN
+356 TNDIPGQVQYYAIAN
-371 DVYYT
+371 DVYYIFT
-376 FGMYNVSDADTEAIL
+376 MTNVSDADTEAIL
-391 SSFVPV
+391 SSFVPA